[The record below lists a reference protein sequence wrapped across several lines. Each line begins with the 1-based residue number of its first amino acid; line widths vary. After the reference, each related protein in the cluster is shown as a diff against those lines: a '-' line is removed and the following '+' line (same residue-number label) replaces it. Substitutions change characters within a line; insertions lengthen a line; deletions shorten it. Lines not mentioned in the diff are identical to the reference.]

1 MLLVQDSEVCDHPAD
16 PDHRPNGE
24 VSAEGSLHDARV
36 RVPQVP
42 FVSGFGWQ
50 DGPTGQGAYDEP
62 VSERNHLID
71 LARIGSML
79 IVVVFHSLLWQ
90 VLVVDGQ
97 IQAVPWA
104 PGPVWWAVSWV
115 ATIVP
120 IFFVAAGF
128 ANAVVVDKWRATG
141 APYSAFLTLRGS
153 RLLGPMSLFMIV
165 FTVIGSVAVWAGWLP
180 ATAGLSRQFAQLLW
194 FAVVYQLL
202 LAAAPL
208 AVWLHDRAGAWV
220 MLPLLAGVIAV
231 DVTVR
236 LTGDLGLQW
245 INLAFAWPLAH
256 QWGVAYHR
264 GWFRGWPVG
273 RLVAVI
279 AGSTV
284 TIVVLVNW
292 LHYPQ
297 AAVAWADVLVAN
309 LLPPTLAIVALGLI
323 QTCVLG
329 LLERGRV
336 AARLGERTAAVVRL
350 ANALLLTAYLWHIP
364 AIVVSAGLLVGLTLL
379 VPAAGP
385 VLINPLLLVVVVLAV
400 VTLVVPLIA
409 RVELRFIPR
418 SGPGLPPRGLAV
430 GGYALFA
437 AGTWA
442 VWQLGAVLHP
452 GDPAAGIAVVT
463 FAAGVLAL
471 HRATTRTSP

>member
-1 MLLVQDSEVCDHPAD
+1 M
-16 PDHRPNGE
+16 
-24 VSAEGSLHDARV
+24 
-36 RVPQVP
+36 
-42 FVSGFGWQ
+42 SGFGWQ
-50 DGPTGQGAYDEP
+50 DGPAGQNAYDEP
-62 VSERNHLID
+62 VPERNHLID

-97 IQAVPWA
+97 IQVVPWA
-104 PGPVWWAVSWV
+104 PGPVWWAISWV
-115 ATIVP
+115 TTIIP
-120 IFFVAAGF
+120 TFFIAAGF
-128 ANAVVVDKWRATG
+128 ANAVVVDKWRASG
-141 APYSAFLTLRGS
+141 APYSTFLTLRGS

-165 FTVIGSVAVWAGWLP
+165 FTVIGSVAAWTGWLP
-180 ATAGLSRQFAQLLW
+180 AAAALSRQFAQLLW

-220 MLPLLAGVIAV
+220 MLPLLAGVIGV
-231 DVTVR
+231 DVAVR

-245 INLAFAWPLAH
+245 LNLAFAWPLAH

-273 RLVAVI
+273 RLV
-279 AGSTV
+279 TV
-284 TIVVLVNW
+284 VACSALTIVVLVNW
-292 LHYPQ
+292 LHYPP

-309 LLPPTLAIVALGLI
+309 LLPPTLAIVVLSLI
-323 QTCVLG
+323 QTCMLG
-329 LLERGRV
+329 LLERGRM
-336 AARLGERTAAVVRL
+336 AARLSERTAAVLRL

-364 AIVVSAGLLVGLTLL
+364 AIVVCAGMLVGLTLL

-385 VLINPLLLVVVVLAV
+385 VLMNPMLLVVVVLTV

-409 RVELRFIPR
+409 RLELRFIPR
-418 SGPGLPPRGLAV
+418 PGPGRPPRDLAV

-442 VWQLGAVLHP
+442 VWQFGAVLHP
-452 GDPAAGIAVVT
+452 GDPAAAVAVVV
-463 FAAGVLAL
+463 FAAGVAAL
-471 HRATTRTSP
+471 HRATTRTST